1 VQLLLPKAPKEKRKT
16 LPDAMANSARDN
28 ILAAVKSALAHPRDQ
43 APAKPDLMSPL
54 YVREKGKDPVLV
66 FAENFSARKSSF
78 FYSESMEE
86 FRQQITAYLAERKF
100 RQVHI
105 WEKELADELSTC
117 HIQAVSGDRNLVDID
132 CGITLCECL
141 VERTGSIL
149 VSSRQGAGRRLSI
162 YPPVHIVVASVSQI
176 LPDIKDA
183 LSFMK
188 KKYGQRLPSMMSMI
202 TGASRT
208 ADIEKTLVMGAHG
221 PKELILFLIDDA
233 EA

>member
-1 VQLLLPKAPKEKRKT
+1 
-16 LPDAMANSARDN
+16 MANSARDN

>member
-1 VQLLLPKAPKEKRKT
+1 
-16 LPDAMANSARDN
+16 MANSARDN
-28 ILAAVKSALAHPRDQ
+28 ILAAVKSALSQPKLQHPV
-43 APAKPDLMSPL
+43 KPDPMAPI

-66 FAENFSARKSSF
+66 FAENFSARKAGF
-78 FYSESMEE
+78 FYSESIEE
-86 FRQQITAYLAERKF
+86 FRQQITGYLNEQKF
-100 RQVHI
+100 KQILV
-105 WEKELADELSTC
+105 WEKELAEELAHC
-117 HIQAVSGDRNLVDID
+117 HIQFETSDRNLTAVD

-162 YPPVHIVVASVSQI
+162 YPPVHIVVASVGQL

-183 LSFMK
+183 LAYMR
-188 KKYGQRLPSMMSMI
+188 KKYGQRLPSMMSLI
-202 TGASRT
+202 TGPSRT

-233 EA
+233 KA

>member
-1 VQLLLPKAPKEKRKT
+1 
-16 LPDAMANSARDN
+16 MANSARDN

-66 FAENFSARKSSF
+66 FAENFSARKSAF

-105 WEKELADELSTC
+105 WEQELAEELSNC

>member
-1 VQLLLPKAPKEKRKT
+1 
-16 LPDAMANSARDN
+16 MANSARDN
-28 ILAAVKSALAHPRDQ
+28 ILAAVKSGLAHPKEQ
-43 APAKPDLMSPL
+43 APSKPDLMSSL

-66 FAENFSARKSSF
+66 FAEHFTARKSAF
-78 FYSESMEE
+78 FYSESMDE
-86 FRQQITAYLAERKF
+86 FRQQITAFLAERKF
-100 RQVHI
+100 QHAHI
-105 WEKELADELSTC
+105 WEKELAEELRGC
-117 HIQAVSGDRNLVDID
+117 HIQFENNDRNLHAVD

-162 YPPVHIVVASVSQI
+162 YPPVHVVVASVRQL

-183 LSFMK
+183 LHYMH
-188 KKYGQRLPSMMSMI
+188 KKYGQRLPSMISLI
-202 TGASRT
+202 TGPSRT

-233 EA
+233 KA

>member
-1 VQLLLPKAPKEKRKT
+1 
-16 LPDAMANSARDN
+16 MANSARDN
-28 ILAAVKSALAHPRDQ
+28 ILAAVKSALAHPREQ
-43 APAKPDLMSPL
+43 APARPDLVSSL

-66 FAENFSARKSSF
+66 FAENFSARKSAF
-78 FYSESMEE
+78 HYSESMDE

-100 RQVHI
+100 RNIVI
-105 WEKELADELSTC
+105 WEKELAEELAGC
-117 HIQAVSGDRNLVDID
+117 HVQFNTSDRNLAAAD

-141 VERTGSIL
+141 VERTGSIM

-176 LPDIKDA
+176 IPDIRDA
-183 LSFMK
+183 LTFMK
-188 KKYGQRLPSMMSMI
+188 KKYHQRLPSMISMI

-233 EA
+233 KAHA

>member
-1 VQLLLPKAPKEKRKT
+1 
-16 LPDAMANSARDN
+16 MANSARDN

-43 APAKPDLMSPL
+43 APPKPDLMSPL

-66 FAENFSARKSSF
+66 FAENFSARKSVF

-86 FRQQITAYLAERKF
+86 FRQQITTYLAERKF
-100 RQVHI
+100 RHI
-105 WEKELADELSTC
+105 YVWEKELAEELAGC
-117 HIQAVSGDRNLVDID
+117 HIQFATGDRNLAEVD
-132 CGITLCECL
+132 CSITLCECL

-149 VSSRQGAGRRLSI
+149 VSSRQGTGRRLSI
-162 YPPVHIVVASVSQI
+162 YPPVHMVVASVSQI

-183 LSFMK
+183 LAFMK
-188 KKYGQRLPSMMSMI
+188 KKYGQRLPSMISMV

-233 EA
+233 KADA

>member
-1 VQLLLPKAPKEKRKT
+1 
-16 LPDAMANSARDN
+16 
-28 ILAAVKSALAHPRDQ
+28 
-43 APAKPDLMSPL
+43 MSPL
-54 YVREKGKDPVLV
+54 YVRAKGKDPVLV

-105 WEKELADELSTC
+105 WEKELADELSSC

>member
-1 VQLLLPKAPKEKRKT
+1 
-16 LPDAMANSARDN
+16 MANSARDN

-43 APAKPDLMSPL
+43 APAKPDLMSSL

-66 FAENFSARKSSF
+66 FAENFLARKSLF
-78 FYSESMEE
+78 YYSESMEE
-86 FRQQITAYLAERKF
+86 FRQQITAFLAERRF
-100 RQVHI
+100 RQICI
-105 WEKELADELSTC
+105 WEKELAEELSGC
-117 HIQAVSGDRNLVDID
+117 HIQFSTSDRNLTAID

-141 VERTGSIL
+141 IERTGSIM
-149 VSSRQGAGRRLSI
+149 VSSRQSAGRRLSI
-162 YPPVHIVVASVSQI
+162 YPPVHVVVASVGQL

-183 LSFMK
+183 MAFMK
-188 KKYGQRLPSMMSMI
+188 KKYGQRLPSMISMV

-233 EA
+233 KADA